1 MSWDVN
7 KLARREY
14 DYIRGNTVLAPER
27 KRKIVRK
34 PDKKYK
40 QIQRKRKID
49 SKILLEKKQRA
60 NDRKYLLTI
69 AGIIVT
75 LGFITISGDNK
86 VYDIEKSLNTVNS
99 QISQTEEEN
108 EALKVKILKYSSL
121 NNVETNAE
129 SKLSMFVPSKNDTVK
144 IDFSQDYF
152 KDIKTKSSESNT
164 KGEGL
169 FSKII
174 SFIK

>member
-27 KRKIVRK
+27 KRKVVRK

-40 QIQRKRKID
+40 HIQRKRKIN
-49 SKILLEKKQRA
+49 KILLEKKQRA

-86 VYDIEKSLNTVNS
+86 VYDIEKNLNTVNS

-129 SKLSMFVPSKNDTVK
+129 NKLSMFVPSKNDTVK
-144 IDFSQDYF
+144 VDFSQDYF
-152 KDIKTKSSESNT
+152 KDLKPKSSEINT
-164 KGEGL
+164 KEESL
-169 FSKII
+169 FSKLIG
-174 SFIK
+174 FIK